1 MTNVWCIFIIISSC
15 HYQTFDT
22 LVIITQVQYFYKWIK
37 IDVTSVFEVHYHEIS
52 VKTCKIHNQMQYFIL
67 YLNAKSW
74 SDYIKRHIYERFFSF
89 GSIFVHHVVQQHINH
104 WTIMNA
110 SCARCVFVIKIMI
123 EKNRDQETCNIL
135 WIFLRTMIFDILCF
149 QIKGCKQV

>member
-1 MTNVWCIFIIISSC
+1 MWGGTKMTNVWWIFIIISSC

-74 SDYIKRHIYERFFSF
+74 SDYVERHI
-89 GSIFVHHVVQQHINH
+89 I
-104 WTIMNA
+104 W
-110 SCARCVFVIKIMI
+110 K
-123 EKNRDQETCNIL
+123 
-135 WIFLRTMIFDILCF
+135 IFLVWINLRTSCCSATYKLLNHNECIM
-149 QIKGCKQV
+149 CKMCLRHKNNDWKKSGSGNL